1 MKTSG
6 GKVWLVGAGPGDP
19 DLLTCKALRLLE
31 EADVVLHDDLVS
43 KEILALIPRATR
55 KQNVGKRCGK
65 KNIQQEEISALL
77 VSFANFGLQVVRLK
91 SGDPMIFGRAGEEM
105 EAMRRAGVDFEVVP
119 GVTSALG
126 AAASAQ
132 ISLTHRQSASAV
144 AFLTSHQ
151 AKTAKETDWQAWVR
165 ARATL
170 VIYMPG
176 YEYAQIGGRL
186 MEAGMDP
193 KTACAVISRATSKDE
208 QILRTTLDQLP
219 TAARMAAPTLL
230 FVGAA
235 VGIGQETQPAAD
247 LGWLAAQYELARE
260 VAPVW
265 STAAFGDTEPRLAA
279 QNGANLG
286 HPHTAFRAQE
296 YSGD

>member
-1 MKTSG
+1 MKTNG

-43 KEILALIPRATR
+43 KEILALIPSATR
-55 KQNVGKRCGK
+55 KQSVGKRCGK
-65 KNIQQEEISALL
+65 KNIQQEEINALL
-77 VSFANFGLQVVRLK
+77 VSFAKFGLKVVRLK
-91 SGDPMIFGRAGEEM
+91 CGDPMIFGRAGEEM
-105 EAMRRAGVDFEVVP
+105 EAMRRANVEFEVVP

-126 AAASAQ
+126 AAASAK
-132 ISLTHRQSASAV
+132 ISLTHRQAASAV

-151 AKTAKETDWQAWVR
+151 AKTAKEADWQAWVR

-176 YEYAQIGGRL
+176 YEYAQIAGRL
-186 MEAGMDP
+186 MEAGMDSQTP
-193 KTACAVISRATSKDE
+193 CAVVSRATSKDE

-219 TAARMAAPTLL
+219 AATRMAAPTLL
-230 FVGAA
+230 FVGDA
-235 VGIGQETQPAAD
+235 VGIGQMTQPAAD
-247 LGWLAAQYELARE
+247 LEWLAAQYELARE
-260 VAPVW
+260 VAPAW
-265 STAAFGDTEPRLAA
+265 SIAGLSGINPRLAP
-279 QNGANLG
+279 QDGANLG
-286 HPHTAFRAQE
+286 HHHISFRAQE

>member
-1 MKTSG
+1 MKTNG

-55 KQNVGKRCGK
+55 KQSVGKRCGK
-65 KNIQQEEISALL
+65 KNIQQEEINALL
-77 VSFANFGLQVVRLK
+77 VSFAKFGLKVVRLK
-91 SGDPMIFGRAGEEM
+91 CGDPMIFGRAGEEM
-105 EAMRRAGVDFEVVP
+105 EAMRRANVEFEVVP

-126 AAASAQ
+126 AAASAK
-132 ISLTHRQSASAV
+132 ISLTHRQAASAV

-151 AKTAKETDWQAWVR
+151 AKTAKEADWQAWVR

-176 YEYAQIGGRL
+176 YEYAQIAGRL
-186 MEAGMDP
+186 MEADMDSQTP
-193 KTACAVISRATSKDE
+193 CAVVSRATSKDE

-219 TAARMAAPTLL
+219 AASRMAAPTLL
-230 FVGAA
+230 FVGEA
-235 VGIGQETQPAAD
+235 VGIGQTTQPAAD
-247 LGWLAAQYELARE
+247 LEWLAAQYELARE
-260 VAPVW
+260 VAPAW
-265 STAAFGDTEPRLAA
+265 SIAGLSGINPRLAP
-279 QNGANLG
+279 QDGANLG
-286 HPHTAFRAQE
+286 HHHISFRAQE